1 MRALLSPVVYSC
13 LLPGLYAIFFCFFLI
28 FEKGANPGFI
38 FHCICA
44 AASFVLL
51 YSPHLLDSS
60 AVPET
65 LLVLSAPSC
74 SALFGLCPPL
84 EKPAHPRLPTEAF
97 ISGLGV
103 SLISYP
109 TPSHG
114 RFLHSSHH
122 VLIHR
127 WWLLKYAHQTP
138 GLIIMTPCKW
148 FPRSL
153 SLVDC
158 QRERGKKKISL
169 CYPKGI
175 LFRNVKHLRSEVK
188 V

>member
-13 LLPGLYAIFFCFFLI
+13 LLPGLYAIFFFFLI

-74 SALFGLCPPL
+74 SALFGLCPPS

-109 TPSHG
+109 TPSHD
-114 RFLHSSHH
+114 RFLHSSPH

-158 QRERGKKKISL
+158 QRERGKK
-169 CYPKGI
+169 
-175 LFRNVKHLRSEVK
+175 
-188 V
+188 